1 MKKIM
6 LLAAACWLSWQT
18 ALACD
23 VCGCSIGGQ
32 YMGIL
37 PQFNSH
43 IVGLRYQYRSFVT
56 NHPASLLENHGPL
69 RSEEYF
75 HTAELWGR
83 AQLNKRWQAFFFAP
97 YHVFRQSGFGTNV
110 SGIGDLQLMANYAV
124 LNTADSVRT
133 LKQTLLVGAGIKA
146 PTGRFQQDQAGELL
160 NPNLQPGTGSWD
172 FQLNTSYT
180 FRYGKVGFNSEATL
194 RLNTANSNNYRFGNR
209 INAAAKVFYWQQG
222 PNLGWLP
229 YVGLGVELA
238 GVDTDGAGEQLS
250 LTGGQLWLGEAGV
263 DLYYQR
269 FSIGAAMQV
278 PVFQDLAGGLVDSG
292 NRFSARLSVFF

>member
-1 MKKIM
+1 
-6 LLAAACWLSWQT
+6 
-18 ALACD
+18 
-23 VCGCSIGGQ
+23 
-32 YMGIL
+32 MGIL

-56 NHPASLLENHGPL
+56 NHPASLLENHGPE

-75 HTAELWGR
+75 HTTELWGR
-83 AQLNKRWQAFFFAP
+83 AQLSKRWQVFFFAP
-97 YHVFRQSGFGTNV
+97 YHVFRQSGFETNV
-110 SGIGDLQLMANYAV
+110 SGVGDLQLMANYV
-124 LNTADSVRT
+124 LLNTADSVHV
-133 LKQTLLVGAGIKA
+133 LKQTLLLGGGIKA
-146 PTGRFQQDQAGELL
+146 PTGQYQQNQSGELL

-172 FQLNTSYT
+172 FQLNASYT
-180 FRYGKVGFNSEATL
+180 LRYGKVGLNSEATV
-194 RLNTANSNNYRFGNR
+194 RFNTANANEYRFGNR

-222 PNLGWLP
+222 RRLGWLP
-229 YVGLGVELA
+229 YAGLAAELA
-238 GVDTDGAGEQLS
+238 EVDMDNTGERLS

-269 FSIGAAMQV
+269 FSIGAAMHI